1 MILTDPRPGPVD
13 SLMTEPT
20 SSNTGPQSIR
30 IHGKVRPFLRRQ
42 NVRRRIYYLL
52 EKVGSPLRERYQ
64 AFDPYAGPGGN
75 FFLVQFWREDENTRQ
90 FLNVIRRLK
99 DDTYPRVIEWERFD
113 NEYAFVLTWVHGIS
127 LADYLLHLK
136 AGRRPAPDP
145 SEVVRLIR
153 ALAHSVC
160 RLHTSFRIV
169 HGDLQPANLVI
180 TNHPSRLMLI
190 DFGSA
195 WTMESTMRRVD
206 GDGRHPVYTAPDFRE
221 SGFHGDQF
229 SISVL
234 FYELLTLQI
243 PYSGLGGKA
252 GKPELIDQA
261 RRVQEAP
268 SAVSHNCQRLTR
280 SLRERLDACVLRGL
294 SLRAADRFPD
304 RHAWLNSLNDLHLE
318 FQRPPQVPQSFEW
331 MTKVTRW
338 WSNLVVE

>member
-1 MILTDPRPGPVD
+1 
-13 SLMTEPT
+13 MTEPA
-20 SSNTGPQSIR
+20 SNDTGRQTIR
-30 IHGKVRPFLRRQ
+30 VHGKVRPYLRRQ
-42 NVRRRIYYLL
+42 HIRRRMYYLL
-52 EKVGSPLRERYQ
+52 EKVGSPLRERYR

-75 FFLVQFWREDENTRQ
+75 LFLVQFWRDGENARQ
-90 FLNVIRRLK
+90 FLNVTRRLK
-99 DDTYPRVIEWERFD
+99 DDTYPRVIEWDRFD
-113 NEYAFVLTWVHGIS
+113 NEYALVLTWVHGIS

-160 RLHTSFRIV
+160 RLHSSFRIV
-169 HGDLQPANLVI
+169 HGDIQPANLII
-180 TNHPSRLMLI
+180 TTHPSRLSLI

-195 WTMESTMRRVD
+195 WTMETTGQRVD

-234 FYELLTLQI
+234 FYELLTQQI

-261 RRVQEAP
+261 QRVHESP

-280 SLRERLDACVLRGL
+280 SLRERLDACVMRGL
-294 SLRAADRFPD
+294 SLRAAERFPD
-304 RHAWLNSLNDLHLE
+304 RHAWLNSLNDLHAE
-318 FQRPPQVPQSFEW
+318 FQKPPRVPKPTEW
-331 MTKVTRW
+331 LTKVIRW
-338 WSNLVVE
+338 WDNLGAS